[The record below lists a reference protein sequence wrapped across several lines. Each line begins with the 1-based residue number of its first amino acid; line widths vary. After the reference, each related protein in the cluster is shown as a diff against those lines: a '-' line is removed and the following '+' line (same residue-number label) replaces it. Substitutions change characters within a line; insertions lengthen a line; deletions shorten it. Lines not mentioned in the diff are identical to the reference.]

1 VQLHV
6 QWTTRLVKTILHK
19 IGFCDHHLC
28 LHLHHAPRSLQ
39 LQSVKRVFLR
49 VHIHRVALG
58 LVRKILLPHCA
69 GGPLLR
75 RRSGLTTIQIVYGGR
90 NDERNDD
97 RYNTITSTIKTR
109 TMNKESN
116 VSHSTTKTTTPPHH
130 HTTTPPHH
138 HTTTTTLPPP
148 RHHSLPGQQHASVPK
163 KMSAHSSL
171 VLV

>member
-1 VQLHV
+1 MG
-6 QWTTRLVKTILHK
+6 HK
-19 IGFCDHHLC
+19 VGQNNTARFCDHHLC
-28 LHLHHAPRSLQ
+28 LHLHHAPHGE

-49 VHIHRVALG
+49 VHIHLVALG
-58 LVRKILLPHCA
+58 LVQKTLLPHCG

-75 RRSGLTTIQIVYGGR
+75 RRSGLATIEIVYGGR

-97 RYNTITSTIKTR
+97 RSNTTTSTIKTR

-116 VSHSTTKTTTPPHH
+116 VSHSTTTPTTPPHHTTTTTTPPPPPHH
-130 HTTTPPHH
+130 HTT
-138 HTTTTTLPPP
+138 PPP